1 MSLEFRIE
9 IIAVQNEWH
18 SLRFALILLDFSI
31 NIYPSQNQVHRR
43 RGDHR
48 GIFSFDPIPR
58 SAGLDQK
65 PLPFGVEIEN
75 RLMAMAPI
83 KNLVLEGQ
91 KPFYQN
97 MPEYPPALLW
107 G

>member
-43 RGDHR
+43 ACY
-48 GIFSFDPIPR
+48 I
-58 SAGLDQK
+58 
-65 PLPFGVEIEN
+65 VESS
-75 RLMAMAPI
+75 
-83 KNLVLEGQ
+83 
-91 KPFYQN
+91 
-97 MPEYPPALLW
+97 
-107 G
+107 